1 MNDNCNQLGNSLQ
14 KPLLS
19 DPLLISR
26 FDSWASYEFA
36 NTKHGL
42 RHRVELKVSQKQQYN
57 KKDLSV
63 IVEVSFAK
71 IKQFAHEVSNAGV
84 KFSDST
90 NVHIF
95 IC

>member
-1 MNDNCNQLGNSLQ
+1 M
-14 KPLLS
+14 
-19 DPLLISR
+19 
-26 FDSWASYEFA
+26 
-36 NTKHGL
+36 